1 MPSTTV
7 VQRLYD
13 AFQARDGQ
21 AMADCYAP
29 DAAFRDE
36 VFDLAGRAKI
46 GAMWKM
52 LIERG
57 TDLQLVVRDV
67 VEDDTTGSA
76 HWQATYTFTTTGR
89 KVCNEIDA
97 AMRIED
103 GQIVEHRDRFD
114 FWRWSRQ
121 ALGPVGWVLGW
132 SPVVRGKV
140 QAQARKGLDAWIAD
154 RA

>member
-1 MPSTTV
+1 ME
-7 VQRLYD
+7 
-13 AFQARDGQ
+13 
-21 AMADCYAP
+21 DCYAEN
-29 DAAFRDE
+29 ATFRDQ
-36 VFDLAGRAKI
+36 VFDLTGRADI

-57 TDLQLVVRDV
+57 TDLEIEVSDV
-67 VEDDTTGSA
+67 VEDETSGSA
-76 HWQATYTFTTTGR
+76 HWEATYTFTTTGK
-89 KVCNEIDA
+89 KVHNVIDA
-97 AMRIED
+97 SMRIED
-103 GQIVEHRDRFD
+103 GLIVEHRDRFD